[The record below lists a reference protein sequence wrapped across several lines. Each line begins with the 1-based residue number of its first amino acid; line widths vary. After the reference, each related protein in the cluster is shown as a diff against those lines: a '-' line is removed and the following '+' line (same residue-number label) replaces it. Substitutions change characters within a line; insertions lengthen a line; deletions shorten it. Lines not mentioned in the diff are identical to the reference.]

1 VLAILSP
8 IVVFGLV
15 IFVHELGH
23 FLAAKSVG
31 VYTPRF
37 SIGFGPA
44 LFRRRR
50 GETEYILA
58 AFPLGGYVRMASRHD
73 EASAFLEGGSE
84 EAARRPEGDSNYDP
98 EAMIPFGPKPVPEH
112 RWFESKPL
120 WARLYILL
128 AGVTMN
134 ILLGIVVAI
143 GLAAHFGK
151 VVIPTRVVGAVRPIH
166 GQQILAP
173 AVRPGDTILRV
184 NGRDVQTW
192 THAVTTIAESK
203 DSVVIAT
210 NRGVVNVPLGESP
223 GAGSGP
229 TVTPRDVALAM
240 DYRLPP
246 VLGELL
252 PGEAAARAGLR
263 AGDSIVSV
271 NGAPVGSWAEMVL
284 MVARSAGE
292 PLQFEVARRG
302 SELRE
307 MVTVTPKA
315 MDGVDPVTGERGP
328 VGKIGA
334 FQSDISS
341 REPVSAGE
349 AVVLGLRTT
358 WFMSTAIV
366 GTVRDLVTRR
376 VSMDQL
382 GGPIAITRASVAA
395 ARSGLENFFYLI
407 ALLSVNVAI
416 LNLLP
421 IPILDGGQVLINVV
435 ESARGK
441 PLSAQ
446 TREYVLRFGLL
457 FILLL
462 FVLVMFN
469 DIKAL
474 FT

>member
-1 VLAILSP
+1 MNLLAILAP
-8 IVVFGLV
+8 VFVFGLV

-84 EAARRPEGDSNYDP
+84 EAAKRPEHDPGYDP

-134 ILLGIVVAI
+134 LLLGVVVAI

-151 VVIPTRVVGAVRPIH
+151 PTIPTREVGAVRPVA
-166 GQQILAP
+166 GQPLLA
-173 AVRPGDTILRV
+173 AIQPGDSILRV
-184 NGRDVQTW
+184 NGREVSTW
-192 THAVTTIAESK
+192 SEAMVAIDGSR
-203 DSVVIAT
+203 DSVVIQT
-210 NRGVVNVPLGESP
+210 NRTSVVVPVGRP
-223 GAGSGP
+223 GGP
-229 TVTPRDVALAM
+229 QGRDVALAL
-240 DYRLPP
+240 DYKLPP
-246 VLGELL
+246 VLGDVV
-252 PGEAAARAGLR
+252 PGEGAAKAGLQ
-263 AGDSIVSV
+263 ANDTIVAID
-271 NGAPVGSWAEMVL
+271 GAPIESWAQMVRA
-284 MVARSAGE
+284 VARGAGQ
-292 PLQFEVARRG
+292 PLRFEVARADGRQTI
-302 SELRE
+302 
-307 MVTVTPKA
+307 TVTPRGMA
-315 MDGVDPVTGERGP
+315 GTDPITGEEGQ
-328 VGKIGA
+328 VGRIGA
-334 FQSDISS
+334 FPVDISG

-349 AVVLGLRTT
+349 AVTLGLRST

-366 GTVRDLVTRR
+366 GIVRDLFTRK

-395 ARSGLENFFYLI
+395 ARTGLENLFSLI
-407 ALLSVNVAI
+407 ALLSINVAV

-421 IPILDGGQVLINVV
+421 VPILDGGQVVINVV

-441 PLSAQ
+441 PLSMR
-446 TREYVLRFGLL
+446 TREYVLKFGLA
-457 FILLL
+457 FILML

>member
-1 VLAILSP
+1 MNLLAILAP
-8 IVVFGLV
+8 VFVFGLV

-84 EAARRPEGDSNYDP
+84 EAAKRPENDPGYDP

-134 ILLGIVVAI
+134 LLLGVVVAI

-151 VVIPTRVVGAVRPIH
+151 PTIPTRVVGAVRPVA
-166 GQQILAP
+166 GQPLLA
-173 AVRPGDTILRV
+173 AIQPGDSIMRV
-184 NGRDVQTW
+184 NGRDVSTW
-192 THAVTTIAESK
+192 SDAMVAIDQSR
-203 DSVVIAT
+203 DSVVIQT
-210 NRGVVNVPLGESP
+210 NRTVVVVPVGQP
-223 GAGSGP
+223 GGP
-229 TVTPRDVALAM
+229 QGRDVALAL
-240 DYRLPP
+240 DYKLPP
-246 VLGELL
+246 VLGDVV
-252 PGEAAARAGLR
+252 PGEGAAKAGLR
-263 AGDSIVSV
+263 AMDTVVAID
-271 NGAPVGSWAEMVL
+271 GAPIESWAHMVRA
-284 MVARSAGE
+284 VARGAGQ
-292 PLQFEVARRG
+292 PLRFEVGR
-302 SELRE
+302 SEGRQTI
-307 MVTVTPKA
+307 TVTPRG
-315 MDGVDPVTGERGP
+315 MQGTDPITGEEGQ
-328 VGKIGA
+328 VGRIGA
-334 FQSDISS
+334 FPVDISG

-349 AVVLGLRTT
+349 AVSLGLRST

-366 GTVRDLVTRR
+366 GIVRDLFTRK

-395 ARSGLENFFYLI
+395 ARTGLENLFSLI
-407 ALLSVNVAI
+407 ALLSINVAV

-421 IPILDGGQVLINVV
+421 VPILDGGQVVINVV

-441 PLSAQ
+441 PLSMR
-446 TREYVLRFGLL
+446 TREYVLKFGLA
-457 FILLL
+457 FILML